1 MAAEGSKNAIAG
13 SASPSSQRKNEDER
27 VVADVPNTRP
37 ELHIGKPT
45 RVVVGSMRSRG
56 GPTSFRARVAS
67 CGPGT
72 GSYGGVSAG
81 GGGTGYG
88 GYGGFGGNFGAGAV
102 MQASSGNFYSPE
114 LSTDFLELPQS
125 LNEQW
130 NYYRFFYDN
139 EPFVGQAL
147 DLHTELPLS
156 KVRLGRPKANDRRMA
171 EASLRFCEKWVKRIG
186 LLQRLLEIVHD
197 YFKIGEVYIFCED
210 ANPEIPQ
217 DVRKKVV
224 RRVEADGTLTE
235 TWVDREDAN
244 ERTVRWMKQHYK
256 GWTSIR
262 TVPPEQIHLQ
272 TFPFTDEVLI
282 DLIPDSKSRHLLDM
296 ADQGDKYAARVVK
309 SMDPV
314 VVEAL
319 RRGEN
324 VPLSTDPDGGSF
336 VHYMANK
343 KSQYEPR
350 GHSILQRCLLPGTLI
365 TVQRNG
371 IVRQVPVED
380 VDTTTDLLLT
390 HKGRFRRATAGS
402 RPVRERVA
410 VLRIEGVEDPLA
422 LTTDHEVLLVR
433 EDGTEAWV
441 PAGEVREGDIVR
453 ESHVVPENEP
463 VPEIDLATWWSNRRL
478 NVARRFRENAK
489 EVEIRNREVRVIDV
503 EDGPDGLTVT
513 FEHDND
519 DAGQIE
525 ATEGMRRFV
534 AWLKNLDAPT
544 EATYDEIAAVTGVDK
559 SKLRNYAHLLRR
571 EADLRTESRSLGR
584 GRGRRTTWW
593 PLSGDAV
600 VPRETRCVTMTSPV
614 ARIEVDEGF
623 CYLLGTW
630 VGNGNIWTSDELVLN
645 SHSVAWTAG
654 TGDLEQEIKAEEMRL
669 ASASFGDQ
677 CSDGHLFGEES
688 GSDAFRIEDPLL
700 ARWFMDEFGHSAQS
714 KRIPRWL
721 FDLDEARV
729 LAFLRGLL
737 DTDGNLQER
746 TTQTTIRFEM
756 DNRVLLDQVHLLCNR
771 LGIKTQVRNYVKP
784 ARSWTRRWKTKR
796 GWKEKSYHYDAKAY
810 ATLTATRHAD
820 VRRWAE
826 GSVKGSKVEWQDKT
840 HPNALR
846 TQFVNGWLTR
856 RVEGTGLVPYE
867 GLVFSFDVEGDES
880 HVTHQMV
887 THNCLRTLV
896 FFDKLRQAQT
906 SIASRHMTP
915 IRLVYAEDMDEE
927 NTEALRDQIDLALQ
941 DPDYTIVTNF
951 QVTWEE
957 MNSNGRLLELSSE
970 YDLIARQLYAGLGVT
985 ETLLNGESS
994 YSGDRINLEVI
1005 NTRYMLLRENVQRL
1019 VEEYFFKPMCRR
1031 MGFVEEDEDG
1041 QLEVIYPRLSFTRLA
1056 LRDNQDTFDALFNLY
1071 QKGSLDIETILD
1083 LLNIDPV
1090 VVRERLEADFGTFN
1104 DSQFNEVLRSAYG
1117 RVGDQL
1123 VEGSDI
1129 VQKIAD
1135 VLGVDYKKPEEP
1147 GRF

>member
-1 MAAEGSKNAIAG
+1 
-13 SASPSSQRKNEDER
+13 
-27 VVADVPNTRP
+27 
-37 ELHIGKPT
+37 
-45 RVVVGSMRSRG
+45 
-56 GPTSFRARVAS
+56 
-67 CGPGT
+67 
-72 GSYGGVSAG
+72 
-81 GGGTGYG
+81 
-88 GYGGFGGNFGAGAV
+88 

-130 NYYRFFYDN
+130 NYYRFFYNN

-171 EASLRFCEKWVKRIG
+171 DASLRFCERWIKRIG
-186 LLQRLLEIVHD
+186 LLQRLLEIIHD
-197 YFKIGEVYIFCED
+197 YFLIGEVYIFCED
-210 ANPEIPQ
+210 ANPDMPQ
-217 DVRKKVV
+217 GVRQKVV

-235 TWVDREDAN
+235 TWVDRDDAN
-244 ERTVRWMKQHYK
+244 ERAVQWMKKNYV
-256 GWTSIR
+256 GWTNIR
-262 TVPPEQIHLQ
+262 TIPPEQVHLQ
-272 TFPFTDEVLI
+272 TFPFTDEILV
-282 DLIPDSKSRHLLDM
+282 DLIPDSKSRHLLEM
-296 ADQGDKYAARVVK
+296 ADQGDKYAARVVE

-319 RRGEN
+319 RKGEN

-350 GHSILQRCLLPGTLI
+350 GHSILQRCLLPGTLM
-365 TVQRNG
+365 TVCRDG
-371 IVRQVPVED
+371 VVRQVPVEE
-380 VDTTTDLLLT
+380 VDTSTDLLLT
-390 HKGRFRRATAGS
+390 HRGRFRRATAGS
-402 RPVRERVA
+402 RPVQERVV
-410 VLRIEGVEDPLA
+410 VLHVEGVERPPA
-422 LTTDHEVLLVR
+422 LTVDHEVLLLR
-433 EDGTEAWV
+433 EDGTESWV
-441 PAGEVREGDIVR
+441 PAGEVREGDVVR
-453 ESHVVPENEP
+453 ESHVVPDVTP
-463 VPEIDLATWWSNRRL
+463 IAEIDLAEWWRGRTIQTP
-478 NVARRFRENAK
+478 RRFRENEK
-489 EVEIRNREVRVIDV
+489 EIGFRDREIRVVDL
-503 EDGPDGLTVT
+503 EDGPDGLTIT
-513 FEHDND
+513 FEHNND

-525 ATEGMRRFV
+525 AVEGMRRFLN
-534 AWLKNLDAPT
+534 WLKGLDEPT
-544 EATYDEIAAVTGVDK
+544 EASYEEISAVTGVPARR
-559 SKLRNYAHLLRR
+559 LRNYAHALRK
-571 EADLRTESRSLGR
+571 EAGLRSETRSLGR
-584 GRGRRTTWW
+584 GKGRRTTWW
-593 PLSGDAV
+593 PPHPETQ
-600 VPRETRCVTMTSPV
+600 VPRETRYDTLSSSVS
-614 ARIEVDEGF
+614 RIKVDEDF

-630 VGNGNIWTSDELVLN
+630 LGDGNVWTADEQFLN
-645 SHSVAWTAG
+645 THSIAWTTG
-654 TGDLEQEIKAEEMRL
+654 NGDLEQEIKAEEMRL
-669 ASASFGDQ
+669 AAACLGNQ
-677 CSDGHLFGEES
+677 CEDGHLFGDNPDA
-688 GSDAFRIEDPLL
+688 DAFRIEDPLL

-714 KRIPRWL
+714 KRIPRWV
-721 FDLDEARV
+721 FDLDDARV
-729 LAFLRGLL
+729 LALLRGLL
-737 DTDGNLQER
+737 DTDGCLLVEEGGASMV
-746 TTQTTIRFEM
+746 RFEM
-756 DNRVLLDQVHLLCNR
+756 DNRNLLDQVHLLCNR
-771 LGIKTQVRNYVKP
+771 LGIKTRVKNYTRS
-784 ARSWTRRWKTKR
+784 ARSWDRRWETGSGTQQKTYCYEA
-796 GWKEKSYHYDAKAY
+796 KEYSNLY
-810 ATLTATRHAD
+810 ATRHAD
-820 VRRWAE
+820 VRLWAE
-826 GSVKGSKVEWQDKT
+826 GSVKGSKVKWVEKT
-840 HPNALR
+840 HPNATR
-846 TQFVNGWLTR
+846 TRFVNGWLTR
-856 RVEGTGLVPYE
+856 KIEGVALVPYE
-867 GLVFSFDVEGDES
+867 GPVYSFDVEEDES
-880 HVTHQMV
+880 HVTNDIV

-896 FFDKLRQAQT
+896 YADKLRQAQT

-957 MNSNGRLLELSSE
+957 MNSNGRLLELASE

-1019 VEEYFFKPMCRR
+1019 VEEYFLKPMCRR

-1129 VQKIAD
+1129 VQKIAEI
-1135 VLGVDYKKPEEP
+1135 LGLEYKRPEEP